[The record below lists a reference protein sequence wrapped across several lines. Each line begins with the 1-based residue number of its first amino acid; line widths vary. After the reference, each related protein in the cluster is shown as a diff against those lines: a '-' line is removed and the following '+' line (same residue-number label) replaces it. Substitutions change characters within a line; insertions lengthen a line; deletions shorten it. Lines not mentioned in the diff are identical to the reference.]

1 MKKLILIPAAAG
13 VLAFGGIVLANTGA
27 DDGQGTADGNSKA
40 AELDKMI
47 GFEKAKSIAL
57 ESSDGNVTGIELS
70 LDEGKQHYEVEVQDK
85 DYEYDYD
92 IEAFTGE
99 VLEED
104 RENLDDDEKQEVG
117 LENGTAA
124 ADLISAEK
132 ASEIALKE
140 TGGGTI
146 VELGLDNE
154 DGIQQYEVEIM
165 NGNKEFELEID
176 AVEGKILKSEQDDN
190 DEKDDDDDEQDD
202 D

>member
-1 MKKLILIPAAAG
+1 MKKMILIPAAAG

-27 DDGQGTADGNSKA
+27 DDGQGTAESNLKA

-57 ESSDGNVTGIELS
+57 ENSDGNVTGIELS

-85 DYEYDYD
+85 DYEYDFD
-92 IEAFTGE
+92 IDAFTGE

-104 RENLDDDEKQEVG
+104 RENLDDDEKQQVG
-117 LENGTAA
+117 LENGAAA

-132 ASEIALKE
+132 ASEIALQE
-140 TGGGTI
+140 AGGGTI
-146 VELGLDNE
+146 VELSLDND

-176 AVEGKILKSEQDDN
+176 AADGKILKSEQDDN
-190 DEKDDDDDEQDD
+190 DGDDEQDD